1 MRRSPGPVHPSQ
13 ARTHERARRRERRR
27 SGGITVFVG
36 KYFLLFCALLF
47 AIVVVDFV
55 LYVTIAVYGMQGGAD
70 EATGP
75 TQLATRVCSSLEQED
90 EGWRLSPDMEER
102 LDSEGVW
109 GFLMAADG
117 SVVWTS
123 KSAPQDAVL
132 PATAQDIAL
141 VAHYGSLDG
150 HPAFVYTPA
159 DNPIIDGA
167 DADTPQSD
175 DSAIGEANVGAD
187 TLLVLVYPEDSRVV
201 FPTSSFSGSSFAAL
215 GAGVAIILFVDLAI
229 LFVAYVISR
238 RSVVKGIEPLSEGI
252 GKLAKGVPASVEAR
266 GDLAD
271 IANDVNAASD
281 VIRAK
286 DSARANWISGVSHD
300 VRTPLSMVMGYADR
314 IAEDPSVPERARTEA
329 SIIRSQSMKMRDL
342 MEDLNLASHLE
353 YDLQPMRPEELSP
366 ASLARTAVAEFADSV
381 DPALYELSLD
391 VDPRAADVRFR
402 ADRRLLGRALRNLLQ
417 NAVTHNP
424 DGCRISVSL
433 GIGDASAVTF
443 PDDAR
448 PGAAWYVRVADDGAG
463 IEAPELVELQN
474 GPASLGDAAQRRGDG
489 IAAHG
494 LGLLLVRG
502 IARAHGGTV
511 LFASEGPGAGFA
523 ATLVFPLEERAN
535 G

>member
-1 MRRSPGPVHPSQ
+1 MKRPSSPVHPDQ
-13 ARTHERARRRERRR
+13 ARTQERARRRERRR
-27 SGGITVFVG
+27 SGGITVFLG

-55 LYVTIAVYGMQGGAD
+55 LYVAIAIYGMQGGAD
-70 EATGP
+70 ETTGP
-75 TQLATRVCSSLEQED
+75 TQLSTRVCASLEHEED
-90 EGWRLSPDMEER
+90 GWRLAPEMEER
-102 LDSEGVW
+102 LDAEGVW

-123 KSAPQDAVL
+123 KGTPEDAVL

-150 HPAFVYTPA
+150 HPAFVYTPT
-159 DNPIIDGA
+159 DNPIIDA
-167 DADTPQSD
+167 SDSETPQSD
-175 DSAIGEANVGAD
+175 DSAAGESNVGAD

-201 FPTSSFSGSSFAAL
+201 FPTTSFSGSSFASL
-215 GAGVAIILFVDLAI
+215 GAGAAIILFVDLAI

-238 RSVVKGIEPLSEGI
+238 RSVVKGIEPISEGI
-252 GKLAKGVPASVEAR
+252 GKLAKGEPASVEAR

-271 IANDVNAASD
+271 IASDVNAASD

-314 IAEDPSVPERARTEA
+314 IADDETVPERARTEA
-329 SIIRSQSMKMRDL
+329 SIIRAQSMKMRDL
-342 MEDLNLASHLE
+342 VEDLNLASHLE
-353 YDLQPMRPEELSP
+353 YDLQPMHPEELSP
-366 ASLARTAVAEFADSV
+366 AALTRAAVAEFADSV

-402 ADRRLLGRALRNLLQ
+402 ADKRLLGRALRNLLQ
-417 NAVTHNP
+417 NAATHNP
-424 DGCRISVSL
+424 DGCRIDVSL
-433 GIGDASAVTF
+433 GIGDARAVAF
-443 PDDAR
+443 PDGAR
-448 PGAAWYVRVADDGAG
+448 PGTAWYVRVADDGAG
-463 IEAPELVELQN
+463 VDAAELVELQN

-502 IARAHGGTV
+502 IARANGGTV
-511 LFASEGPGAGFA
+511 LFASEGPNTGFA
-523 ATLVFPLEERAN
+523 ATLVFPLDACENR
-535 G
+535 